1 MGTKNNPGK
10 FDCHAAADPDEPM
23 FVLLGRDR
31 MGCVLVRVW
40 ADMREAAGETP
51 EKVAE
56 ARACAD
62 AMEAWLQ
69 KLGKHPYGEVETSVA
84 LRSASD
90 ALIDSVLSKRVCDR
104 CGVHIGKRAIAR
116 PSGSLDSGFCSKCW
130 GEVYLPQILKE

>member
-69 KLGKHPYGEVETSVA
+69 KLGKHPYGSDQNVTLDEMSEREREKSSDL
-84 LRSASD
+84 LRDFSHTMTGD
-90 ALIDSVLSKRVCDR
+90 EIKF
-104 CGVHIGKRAIAR
+104 AR
-116 PSGSLDSGFCSKCW
+116 K
-130 GEVYLPQILKE
+130 